1 MMRFRPKRPR
11 SSEPG
16 MWRICEALK
25 EFREAEQELN
35 SIRLA
40 DSGDSVCQEATLY
53 RSKPAIL
60 VLTPQFLKLLRRDGR
75 EVFSLP
81 MTDWYRW
88 AASNPSNH
96 ADAVCREDPGR
107 YLLVSTVTDNVVKKN
122 RHYPMAVKDAS
133 VWVER
138 IQAIRD
144 RRWFGGANP

>member
-1 MMRFRPKRPR
+1 M
-11 SSEPG
+11 
-16 MWRICEALK
+16 
-25 EFREAEQELN
+25 N
-35 SIRLA
+35 SVRLA

-60 VLTPQFLKLLRRDGR
+60 VLTPQFLKLLRQDGR

-88 AASNPSNH
+88 AASNPSNNV
-96 ADAVCREDPGR
+96 DAVCREDPGR
-107 YLLVSTVTDNVVKKN
+107 YLLISTVADNVVKKN
-122 RHYPMAVKDAS
+122 RYYPMAVKDAR